1 MTTGQVCIREV
12 VFIHKQASIPEA
24 ARLMREYHVGDL
36 VVIQE
41 KTGKRV
47 PIGIVTD
54 RDIVLE
60 VIAEGVGMDDVN
72 VGDIMSDNL
81 VTARESASLLET
93 IKVMRAK
100 GIRRLPV
107 VNDDNELVGIL
118 SVDDLIDLFS
128 EQIVDLTRLV
138 SREQDREKAG
148 RKQPLRCRSY

>member
-1 MTTGQVCIREV
+1 MTIGKVCNREV
-12 VFIHKQASIPEA
+12 VFIHAQASVPEA

-36 VVIQE
+36 VVTKE

-47 PIGIVTD
+47 PVGIVTD

-60 VIAEGVGMDDVN
+60 VIAEGVGMDDVS

-81 VTARESASLLET
+81 VTARESDGLLET

-128 EQIVDLTRLV
+128 EQIVDLARLIA
-138 SREQDREKAG
+138 REQSREKAG
-148 RKQPLRCRSY
+148 RK

>member
-1 MTTGQVCIREV
+1 MTIGQVCNREV
-12 VFIHKQASIPEA
+12 VFIHAQASIPEA
-24 ARLMREYHVGDL
+24 ARLMREHHVGDL
-36 VVIQE
+36 VVIKE

-47 PIGIVTD
+47 PVGIVTD

-72 VGDIMSDNL
+72 VGDIMSNNL
-81 VTARESASLLET
+81 VTARESDGFLET

-128 EQIVDLTRLV
+128 EQIVDLARLI
-138 SREQDREKAG
+138 SREQDREKSG
-148 RKQPLRCRSY
+148 RK